1 MTETKRGGFPSE
13 SRLFRVVYQSGLL
26 RANHAAIS
34 PNSADATSPR
44 EEGTAPA
51 AHLKNDLC
59 AANVAR
65 LMDGIRP
72 VFLAAFHRQRIG

>member
-26 RANHAAIS
+26 RATHAAIS

-44 EEGTAPA
+44 EEGKA
-51 AHLKNDLC
+51 A
-59 AANVAR
+59 AAR
-65 LMDGIRP
+65 L
-72 VFLAAFHRQRIG
+72 